1 MRGSGGMTL
10 RAILRGL
17 ADTGRLMVGVPC
29 YRTYVDH
36 MTAAHPDQP
45 VMSEA
50 AFFRNR
56 QDARYGGRN
65 GGRCC

>member
-1 MRGSGGMTL
+1 MSVAGL
-10 RAILRGL
+10 WHGL
-17 ADTGRLMVGVPC
+17 AATGRLMVGVPS
-29 YRTYVDH
+29 YRTYVEH
-36 MTAAHPDQP
+36 MAATHPDQP

-56 QDARYGGRN
+56 QEARYGGRN